1 MKILYG
7 INGTGIGHI
16 SKSNTI
22 INELLKLGIEV
33 DILLSGNNY
42 NIDLPFVV
50 KYRFKGISFIY
61 TKDGSIDYIKS
72 FKKSYFINTIKSF
85 NLNLSEYDL
94 IISDFEPI
102 TAWASKLQKRKCIG
116 IGHQYSFLSNKIP
129 RNRYNFINE
138 FILKWF
144 APVKDYI
151 GLHFEKYDNKIL
163 HPVIRTD
170 IINSKSINM
179 GYYLVYLPS
188 YSLDYLISLLSNRKQ
203 KFEIY
208 SKEVNEIT
216 ILKNIIL
223 KPSDIKLFSE
233 SLTKCKGVITSAG
246 FETPSEALY
255 LNKELMCVPIRGQY
269 EQLCNSDALKKLG
282 VYCTNDINN
291 IDIFLNK
298 NIKIKY
304 KWDNPLPDIM
314 DFILSNIKN

>member
-22 INELLKLGIEV
+22 IKEILKLGIKV
-33 DILLSGNNY
+33 DVLLSGNNY
-42 NIDLPFVV
+42 NIDLPFLV

-61 TKDGSIDYIKS
+61 TKNGSIDYIKS
-72 FKKSYFINTIKSF
+72 FKQSYFLDTIKNF
-85 NLNLSEYDL
+85 NLDLSEYDL

-102 TAWASKLQKRKCIG
+102 TAWSSKLQKRKCIG
-116 IGHQYSFLSNKIP
+116 IGHQYSFLSYKSP
-129 RNRYNFINE
+129 RDNYSVLSE

-170 IINSKSINM
+170 ITDSKNINM

-188 YSLDYLISLLSNRKQ
+188 YSLDYLISLLSDKKQ

-208 SKEVNEIT
+208 TKEVSEIV
-216 ILKNIIL
+216 IIKNLII
-223 KPSDIKLFSE
+223 KPSDIKTFSD
-233 SLTKCKGVITSAG
+233 SLLKCKGVITSSG

-255 LNKELMCVPIRGQY
+255 LNKELMCIPIKGQY
-269 EQLCNSDALKKLG
+269 EQICNAESLKKLG
-282 VYCTNDINN
+282 VFCTNDIKDIDLFLSKNN
-291 IDIFLNK
+291 
-298 NIKIKY
+298 KIKY
-304 KWDNPLPDIM
+304 NWENPLPIIL
-314 DFILSNIKN
+314 DFILLNMK